1 MIDSTAAT
9 LEWYGRMDKKE
20 TRDSKAEVR
29 ASFFRKL
36 ISIKATG
43 RGHVVSF
50 LAVLVAITYLCFLA
64 TTTESSVVY
73 GSIAALF
80 CLAAYLS
87 PGVVRRSDTE
97 EQ

>member
-1 MIDSTAAT
+1 MK
-9 LEWYGRMDKKE
+9 KKE
-20 TRDSKAEVR
+20 TVESKAEVQ
-29 ASFFRKL
+29 ASLFRKL

-50 LAVLVAITYLCFLA
+50 LAVLVAINYLCFLA
-64 TTTESSVVY
+64 STTESSIVY

-87 PGVVRRSDTE
+87 PRSCQTV
-97 EQ
+97 